1 MADIQWPDSLPDLS
15 ERIALV
21 TGASRGVGRGVARA
35 LGAAGAT
42 VYVTGRTSVS
52 HRAEVP
58 LPGTI
63 ESTAALVSSAGGRG
77 IPLRCDHRDDD
88 QVRSAVDT
96 ILAARSRIDILVNN
110 AWAGY
115 QPLQRAEHDFEQPFW
130 TLPLSHWDDMFQVGV
145 RSTYVAS
152 ALVAPSMV
160 QRRRGLIVNVSYYAG
175 ASYHFNAA
183 YGVAK
188 AAVDRL
194 SQDMAHE
201 LRDFGIASVSLWPG
215 TVRTEMNMH
224 DPPADLDDAESPEF
238 IGLAVVA
245 LAADPDQMQS
255 SGQVLKT
262 RELARTYGY
271 TDVDGRLPPL
281 GRGLRGR

>member
-1 MADIQWPDSLPDLS
+1 MADIQWPESLPDLS

-21 TGASRGVGRGVARA
+21 TGASRGVGRGIAHA

-42 VYVTGRTSVS
+42 VYLTGRTSAG

-63 ESTAALVSSAGGRG
+63 ESTAALVSAAGGRG
-77 IPLRCDHRDDD
+77 IALRCDHRDDD

-96 ILAARSRIDILVNN
+96 ALAAAGRIDILVNN

-115 QPLQRAEHDFEQPFW
+115 QPLQRSERTFNEPFW
-130 TLPLSHWDDMFQVGV
+130 TLPLTHWDDMFRVGV
-145 RSTYVAS
+145 RSNYVAS

-160 QRRRGLIVNVSYYAG
+160 RQRRGLIVNVSYYAG
-175 ASYHFNAA
+175 ASYHFNTA

-201 LRDFGIASVSLWPG
+201 LRHFGVASVSLWPG
-215 TVRTEMNMH
+215 TVTTEMNLH
-224 DPPADLDDAESPEF
+224 DPPEDLQDAETPEF
-238 IGLAVVA
+238 VGLGVA
-245 LAADPDQMQS
+245 SLAADPAPMQF
-255 SGQVLKT
+255 SGQILET

-281 GRGLRGR
+281 DRGLRGR